1 MFDRAAP
8 EYVAAFRE
16 IIARIQAAV
25 AGDRKALREPLRI
38 YVAGGAAAHFYTG
51 ARVSED
57 IDATLSKRVLLP
69 ENLEVSYRGRDGT
82 PRLLYFDRQYSD
94 ALGLLHEDAYRDSVP
109 IELEGIDRKRVDLRL
124 LSPTDLVVSK
134 LARFHENDRRDVA
147 ALAQSGLVRADE
159 VRARAE
165 EALAGY
171 IGGKGMV
178 KASIREACALIA
190 ANAPGRTGGRR
201 DS

>member
-25 AGDRKALREPLRI
+25 AGNRKALREPLGI

-57 IDATLSKRVLLP
+57 IDAALSRRVLLP
-69 ENLEVSYRGRDGT
+69 GNLEVSYRGRDGT
-82 PRLLYFDRQYSD
+82 PRLLYFDRQYND
-94 ALGLLHEDAYRDSVP
+94 ALSLLHEDAYRDSVP
-109 IELEGIDRKRVDLRL
+109 IELEGIDRRRIDLRL

-147 ALAQSGLVRADE
+147 ALAQAGLVHADE
-159 VRARAE
+159 VRARAG

-171 IGGKGMV
+171 IGGTGMV
-178 KASIREACALIA
+178 EASIREACALIA
-190 ANAPGRTGGRR
+190 ANAPRRTGGRR
-201 DS
+201 